1 MAAKRETYRLTIE
14 AQPHATV
21 PAQVRLRSVLK
32 RLLRTFGFRAVK
44 VECLS
49 EQSRTLGQA
58 EEVRE

>member
-44 VECLS
+44 VE
-49 EQSRTLGQA
+49 EVKHGQ
-58 EEVRE
+58 EETSNASHS